1 MRQMQKMLLA
11 CLLLI
16 IPGFFYPLSGQT
28 TNVSG
33 VINQYFSVTAIDASN
48 ESLTLSTS
56 AASFNTNDEILII
69 QMQGGTM
76 ENADNANFGNVTSIG
91 GTGLY
96 ERATICGNTG
106 NEISLQ
112 HTLSQ
117 SFDDP
122 AASNA
127 VIQVIKFSS
136 YVDVNVNGSLFA
148 PAWNGATGGVLVL
161 SASGTISLN
170 ADINLNG
177 LGFRGAATETMNSGC
192 AGMPFFSFDQYFYA
206 QADQGGAKKGEGIIP
221 YEANKDYGKGAQA
234 NGGGGGNEHNAGGAG
249 GANYGNGGQG
259 GEKTTGGSFTCYGNH
274 PGVGGKN
281 LQTFINASNMMSLGG
296 GGGAGNDNDGESQD
310 AAPGG
315 GIAIILADQIEGNG
329 FSISARGEN
338 AAAAAGDA
346 GSGGGAGG
354 SILLSTNGFGAT
366 NLNLDVS
373 GGQGGNAGIAANCLG
388 PGGGGGGG
396 LIRTATAL
404 SVNVISN
411 VAGGASGVINASVTL
426 ACAGSQSS
434 ATDGQAGAV
443 VNVALLPQSST
454 ASSCVL
460 AARPRIEELEES
472 EILDIQVYPNPV
484 NRGNEIEILL
494 ESEKDI
500 WGYVDLL
507 DLKGSKILQ
516 QNFEKNVGKTRLA
529 FPTHELPKG
538 IYQLRIILNAR
549 LYTSRLIIQ

>member
-1 MRQMQKMLLA
+1 MKQIYKVLLA
-11 CLLLI
+11 CSLLI
-16 IPGFFYPLSGQT
+16 IPGFFHPLFAQT
-28 TNVSG
+28 TNLSG
-33 VINQYFSVTAIDASN
+33 VINQYFSVTSIDASK

-56 AASFNTNDEILII
+56 AVGFNTNDEILIV

-76 ENADNANFGNVTSIG
+76 ENANNANYGNVTSIG
-91 GTGLY
+91 GTGLF
-96 ERATICGNTG
+96 ERATICSNSGNDIT
-106 NEISLQ
+106 LQ
-112 HTLSQ
+112 HTLSN

-122 AASNA
+122 ASTNS
-127 VIQVIKFSS
+127 VIQVIKFTS
-136 YVDVNVNGSLFA
+136 YVDVNVNGTIFA
-148 PAWNGATGGVLVL
+148 PAWDGATGGVVVL

-192 AGMPFFSFDQYFYA
+192 AGLPFTSFTQFFYS
-206 QADQGGAKKGEGIIP
+206 QGDQGGAKKGEGIIP
-221 YEANKDYGKGAQA
+221 YETNKEYGKGAQA

-281 LQTFINASNMMSLGG
+281 LQAFINTSNMMSLGG

-310 AAPGG
+310 GAPGG
-315 GIAIILADQIEGNG
+315 GIAIIIADEIEGNG
-329 FSISARGEN
+329 FGISARGEN

-354 SILLSTNGFGAT
+354 SILLSTNGFGVT

-373 GGQGGNAGIAANCLG
+373 GGKGGNAGIAANCLG

-404 SVNVISN
+404 TGNVTSN
-411 VAGGASGVINASVTL
+411 VAGGASGVINATVTL
-426 ACAGSQSS
+426 GCAGSPSS
-434 ATDGQAGAV
+434 ATDGQNGALI
-443 VNVALLPQSST
+443 NSALVPQSST
-454 ASSCVL
+454 ASTCVL
-460 AARPRIEELEES
+460 AARPRIEELQENEGYT
-472 EILDIQVYPNPV
+472 IQVYPNPIE
-484 NRGNEIEILL
+484 GGDEIEIYL
-494 ESEKDI
+494 ENDTNV

-507 DLKGSKILQ
+507 DLKGRNVLHQK
-516 QNFEKNVGKTRLA
+516 FEREAGQSRLNLA
-529 FPTHELPKG
+529 VQDLPAG
-538 IYQLRIILNAR
+538 MYQLRIILNAR